1 MRKLVLL
8 VLVLLAGVLFFAEDL
23 VVYTYDSFASTIAVK
38 TIPIFEKMYDVKVKV
53 LSFGDAG
60 SVLSRIILEKESPR
74 ADVIVGLDQALLK
87 KAVDAGVLEKYQSP
101 KLSNIV
107 LESLK
112 DPSDFGTPYDYGAIA
127 IVYNTESIDKP
138 PTSFEELLNA
148 RWKRSL
154 VVEDPRTSST
164 GLAFLLWTIG
174 VYGEENFLN
183 YWSRLKDSI
192 LTVTPGWD
200 EAFNLLEL
208 GEADMMVSYAT
219 DGAYS
224 YHEYGVLKYMPIA
237 MQEGAFVQVE
247 YASIVKGA
255 ANRDLAEKFIDFLLS
270 EGFQRE
276 VPLNQWMYPVVEVE
290 MPEAF
295 EYALKIDKTVS
306 IDYEIVSEKLDSWLD
321 SWAELMTAR

>member
-1 MRKLVLL
+1 VKKLVFLL
-8 VLVLLAGVLFFAEDL
+8 ILLAGVLFLAEDL

-87 KAVDAGVLEKYQSP
+87 KAVNEQVLEKYQSP

-112 DPSDFGTPYDYGAIA
+112 DSSGFGTPYDYGAIA
-127 IVYNTESIDKP
+127 IV
-138 PTSFEELLNA
+138 
-148 RWKRSL
+148 
-154 VVEDPRTSST
+154 SST

-183 YWSRLKDSI
+183 YWSHLKDSI

-208 GEADMMVSYAT
+208 GETDMMVSYAT

-224 YHEYGVLKYMPIA
+224 YHEYGTLKYMPIV
-237 MQEGAFVQVE
+237 MEEGAFVQVE

-255 ANRDLAEKFIDFLLS
+255 TNRDLAEKFIDFLLS
-270 EGFQRE
+270 EDFQRE

-290 MPEAF
+290 VPEAF
-295 EYALKIDKTVS
+295 EYALKIDKVVP
-306 IDYEIVSEKLDSWLD
+306 IDYEVVSKKLDTWLD